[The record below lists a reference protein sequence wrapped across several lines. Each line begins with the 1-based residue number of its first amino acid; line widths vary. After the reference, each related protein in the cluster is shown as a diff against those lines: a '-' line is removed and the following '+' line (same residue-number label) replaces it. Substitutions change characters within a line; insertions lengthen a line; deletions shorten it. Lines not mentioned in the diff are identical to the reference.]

1 MPAENRENQ
10 KPEMAWS
17 TLPLVERPL
26 TSLVV
31 LVFLALILMGI
42 YFWFHSYYWAA
53 LAGIMLFMSLSA
65 YFVPTRYEL
74 YDDRIVIKRFL
85 TTQNKKWADFKRLY
99 SDRNG
104 AFLSPFDSPNRLEN
118 FRGVFLRIPHNRVE
132 PLRFLQRKVP
142 LGAADKTVEASSGD
156 EAS

>member
-1 MPAENRENQ
+1 MPAEGGKKQ

-17 TLPLVERPL
+17 TLPFVERPL

-31 LVFLALILMGI
+31 LLFIALILTGI
-42 YFWFHSYYWAA
+42 YFWFHSYYWVV
-53 LAGIMLFMSLSA
+53 LAGITLFMSLSA
-65 YFVPTRYEL
+65 YFVPTHYEL
-74 YDDRIVIKRFL
+74 YDDHMVIKRFL
-85 TTQNKKWADFKRLY
+85 TTQNKKWAEFKRLY

-132 PLRFLQRKVP
+132 TFRFLQSKVP

-156 EAS
+156 KA